1 MCGKIHQLIH
11 QPIGISLSMLPSLC
25 KQCHVSPQ
33 PPMPCAGKDGAGC
46 PCKVFEHDT
55 AQSEP
60 SSKCKLCKHRK
71 KYHTMPSGGVSD
83 VLAKFDLARLQSKK
97 ASDEEARLETSKGFR
112 GGKSD
117 TGKGTRTSK
126 SGSSKAAAANTLI
139 KVGSL
144 QVITAGVNGE
154 GKPRDDKCPNGPD
167 VEDMADRGLAASKS
181 PDGEDLEFDLNWG
194 FADIDAWMRAML
206 KPKLGFG
213 VFDLLDTRYGGAPD
227 RESDSHWV
235 LVAKHNRKIYVK
247 RGPVDGELLNSVKGS
262 ASGHRKYKEH
272 AIRILTRHRIPFVL
286 TQDWDVAVGRA
297 MEEEVLKS
305 ESEAESTAKVK
316 GGKGKARAKAK
327 PRSVSSESSEA
338 ESSDSDPE
346 VVAKDDVTGP
356 PRRSSRFKDRAVVKT
371 EELDVD
377 PADIVPRSPSSHSGH
392 SVPLLNL
399 RSNQR
404 SKRSR
409 VQTKMMDPAN
419 VVFRRLSTLLSMK
432 RELSVLDLRH
442 TMLFMT
448 RTGMA
453 MKKTMSM
460 PTRCLRS
467 SNPLPTRHW
476 QGSDRPLSLSLAFVR
491 AFRCPNPPRI
501 SGATTKQF

>member
-1 MCGKIHQLIH
+1 
-11 QPIGISLSMLPSLC
+11 
-25 KQCHVSPQ
+25 
-33 PPMPCAGKDGAGC
+33 
-46 PCKVFEHDT
+46 
-55 AQSEP
+55 
-60 SSKCKLCKHRK
+60 
-71 KYHTMPSGGVSD
+71 MPSGGVSD

-97 ASDEEARLETSKGFR
+97 ASDEEARRETSKGFR

-167 VEDMADRGLAASKS
+167 VEDMADRGLAVSKS
-181 PDGEDLEFDLNWG
+181 PDGEDLEFGLNWG

-213 VFDLLDTRYGGAPD
+213 VFDFLDTRYGGAPD

-392 SVPLLNL
+392 SVPLFEPEIESEIEEITRPDEDDGSRKRSVSPSFDFAFDEERTKRARSASYDAIHDSDWYGYGEDDEHANPVSPFIQPVTSTPANTTSATSHAGPSAFGSL
-399 RSNQR
+399 RSASTNN
-404 SKRSR
+404 SAGAGPSTKPLAR
-409 VQTKMMDPAN
+409 VRKGLQVPQ
-419 VVFRRLSTLLSMK
+419 ST
-432 RELSVLDLRH
+432 
-442 TMLFMT
+442 
-448 RTGMA
+448 
-453 MKKTMSM
+453 
-460 PTRCLRS
+460 
-467 SNPLPTRHW
+467 SNIWR
-476 QGSDRPLSLSLAFVR
+476 
-491 AFRCPNPPRI
+491 NY
-501 SGATTKQF
+501 